1 MRHGIYG
8 ICFKVDNSNGNLL
21 VYEGS
26 WEKDQYNGKGSLFLI
41 SAPKP
46 KINQT
51 FRWSEGFWK
60 NGRLNGQG

>member
-8 ICFKVDNSNGNLL
+8 LCFKVDKTNGNLL

-46 KINQT
+46 NSNQT
-51 FRWSEGFWK
+51 FRWS
-60 NGRLNGQG
+60 